1 MSEYH
6 VPAMVQETLDGLV
19 INPDGIYVD
28 ATYGGGGHSQAI
40 LQKLSDKG
48 RLISF
53 DQDEQAFQNKLEDSR
68 LTLILSNF
76 RYIYRFLRYYDISQ
90 VDGVLAD
97 LGVSSHQLDIPQRG
111 FAFRHKELNL
121 PLDMRMN
128 LSQRNSAADL
138 INQSAPAILENIF
151 KEYGEI
157 WNASKLVAAI
167 IEFKKKNLIETVGQ
181 LVQIA
186 SPVSVGQPNQY
197 LAKVFQALRIAVN
210 DEMGALQCLLT
221 DTVDYLKPGGRLVI
235 ISYHSLEDRLVKHM
249 IQSGNVGGILKRD
262 PFGNKLKVFEAVT
275 KKPLIPS
282 DKEIKENYRVRSAR
296 LRIAEKSVKE

>member
-1 MSEYH
+1 
-6 VPAMVQETLDGLV
+6 MVQETLDGLV

-76 RYIYRFLRYYDISQ
+76 RYIYRFLRYYDICQ

-186 SPVSVGQPNQY
+186 TPVSVGQPNQY

-249 IQSGNVGGILKRD
+249 IQSGNVEG
-262 PFGNKLKVFEAVT
+262 
-275 KKPLIPS
+275 S
-282 DKEIKENYRVRSAR
+282 
-296 LRIAEKSVKE
+296 